1 LNRNVGLWSSVAVTA
16 SVVLF
21 ASCMIVGQDYG
32 AYAMSMFIAWGY
44 LLMVCSFSAA
54 SRATEAVAAQAGVA
68 FGVLYAGFVTTV
80 YFVQLT
86 TVLHQS
92 AGADILKV
100 LTYRELGSL
109 MFNLDLLGYGLMSI
123 STFFIGLTV
132 ISSNATSR
140 WLRWLLIVH
149 GVFAPMCV
157 ALPIIDV
164 FTAMPRSSGDAT
176 GIAVLLF
183 WCAYF
188 TPVGV
193 LAIRHFETLKA
204 PDHQHGLSR

>member
-1 LNRNVGLWSSVAVTA
+1 
-16 SVVLF
+16 
-21 ASCMIVGQDYG
+21 
-32 AYAMSMFIAWGY
+32 
-44 LLMVCSFSAA
+44 
-54 SRATEAVAAQAGVA
+54 VA

-92 AGADILKV
+92 TVPDVLKL

-132 ISSNATSR
+132 IGSSRTDR
-140 WLRWLLIVH
+140 WLRLLLLVH

-157 ALPIIDV
+157 ALPILDV
-164 FTAMPRSSGDAT
+164 FAAMPRASGDAT

-188 TPVGV
+188 TPLGA
-193 LAIRHFETLKA
+193 LAIRHFASQRPSAAHSASTPA
-204 PDHQHGLSR
+204 PQPAP